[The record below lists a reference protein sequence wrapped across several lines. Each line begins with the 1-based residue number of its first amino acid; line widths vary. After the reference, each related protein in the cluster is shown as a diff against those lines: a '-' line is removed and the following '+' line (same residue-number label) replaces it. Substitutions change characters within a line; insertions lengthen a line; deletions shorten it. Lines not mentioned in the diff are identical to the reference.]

1 MSGRLLIIPA
11 AGRGS
16 RLKMATPK
24 PLVFVAGRP
33 MLDHLFDLYG
43 PWVDDFVVIVNPDSE
58 PAIRGHCATRPER
71 VSFAVQHEPTGML
84 DAILLG
90 TEAVRGSSAS
100 WIWITW
106 ADQIA
111 VRRETV
117 AALARATDAAAV
129 AMALPTLERQHP
141 YTHLERN
148 ADGRIVRVRYRRE
161 QDPMPGVGESEMGV
175 FGLSREAY
183 LRDLQRFSDELG
195 VESGAATGERNFL
208 PFVPWLAAR
217 AHVVTFPAIE
227 DIEAV
232 GVNTP
237 EELAAVEAALRSR
250 AHRPPI
256 E

>member
-1 MSGRLLIIPA
+1 
-11 AGRGS
+11 
-16 RLKMATPK
+16 
-24 PLVFVAGRP
+24 
-33 MLDHLFDLYG
+33 
-43 PWVDDFVVIVNPDSE
+43 VDAFVVIVNPDSE
-58 PAIRGHCATRPER
+58 QTIRRHCATRSER
-71 VSFAVQHEPTGML
+71 VIFAVQHEPTGML

-90 TEAVRGSSAS
+90 TKAVRASSAT

-106 ADQIA
+106 ADQVA

-141 YTHLERN
+141 YTHLERDL
-148 ADGRIVRVRYRRE
+148 DGRIVRVRYRRE
-161 QDPMPGVGESEMGV
+161 QDPMPAVGESEMGV
-175 FGLSREAY
+175 FGLSRDAY
-183 LRDLQRFSDELG
+183 LRDLPTFSDGLAG
-195 VESGAATGERNFL
+195 GSGAATGERNFL

-217 AHVVTFPAIE
+217 ARVVTFPAVE

-237 EELAAVEAALRSR
+237 EELATVEAALRSR
-250 AHRPPI
+250 AQRRPI